1 MEKGKTSIWGFP
13 KIRVTLLGVPI
24 RRIIVFC
31 IFGSILGS
39 PYLGQLTY
47 VLPLGGYIGPNG

>member
-1 MEKGKTSIWGFP
+1 MKTSIWGFP
-13 KIRVTLLGVPI
+13 EIRVTLLGVPI
-24 RRIIVFC
+24 IRIVFC

-39 PYLGQLTY
+39 PYLGKLTY